1 MASHS
6 HLGNPADTANVNIP
20 YSTPS
25 TPHPQH
31 QVGWI
36 GLGNM
41 GVKMAANL
49 AKHMR
54 NMSPPLPPLLV
65 YNRTVSKAQAL
76 EKELDGL
83 VKAVDSVEAIG
94 TRCDLIFTSL
104 SDDDAAESIYESLLQ
119 AEEKRVGKHAQER
132 ISSGF
137 STLLVDTS
145 TLYPAT
151 TGKLERKISALPK
164 RHFVAAPAF
173 GPPPMAATAK
183 LVFAVAGPYN
193 SKKFA
198 SQFLVP
204 AMGRKIMDFGSN
216 PERAA
221 SFKLIGNSIIVSTI
235 EMLSETMTLADKTG
249 VGSDRVYE
257 WLQEFYPAPSALGY
271 GKKILDSNFQGENG
285 FTLNGGIKDASH
297 IIRLGESVDCP
308 LPIIEL
314 ARQHMVSAR
323 AIGGANLDWSSLSAG
338 FRVTAGV
345 EPFEKKEMLKKWAQE
360 EGKQGGS
367 S

>member
-1 MASHS
+1 MMASHAGFS
-6 HLGNPADTANVNIP
+6 AGGAANADVP

-25 TPHPQH
+25 PPHPQY

-41 GVKMAANL
+41 GSKMAANI

-54 NMSPPLPPLLV
+54 EMSSPLPPLLV
-65 YNRTVSKAQAL
+65 YNRTVSKAQDL
-76 EKELDGL
+76 EKELNGL
-83 VKAVDSVEAIG
+83 VKAVDSVEQIG

-104 SDDDAAESIYESLLQ
+104 SNDEAAEEIYEALIQ
-119 AEEKRVGKHAQER
+119 AEEKRVGKHLQER
-132 ISSGF
+132 NSSNF
-137 STLLVDTS
+137 STLFIETS

-151 TGKLERKISALPK
+151 TGKLERKISALP
-164 RHFVAAPAF
+164 RRYFIAAPAF
-173 GPPPMAATAK
+173 GPPPMAASAK

-204 AMGRKIMDFGSN
+204 AMGRKIMDFGNN

-221 SFKLIGNSIIVSTI
+221 SFKLIGNSVIVSTI

-249 VGSDRVYE
+249 VGSDRLYE
-257 WLQEFYPAPSALGY
+257 FLEEFYPAPSALGY
-271 GKKILDSNFQGENG
+271 GKKILESNFKGENG

-297 IIRLGESVDCP
+297 IIKLGESVDCP

-345 EPFEKKEMLKKWAQE
+345 EPFEKKEMLKKWSQE
-360 EGKQGGS
+360 
-367 S
+367 

>member
-6 HLGNPADTANVNIP
+6 NLGAGGNVDIP

-41 GVKMAANL
+41 GIKMAANL

-83 VKAVDSVEAIG
+83 VKAVDSVETIG

-104 SDDDAAESIYESLLQ
+104 SDDDAAEQIYDALLQ
-119 AEEKRVGKHAQER
+119 AEEKRVGKHSQER

-151 TGKLERKISALPK
+151 TGKIERKVSSLPK

-173 GPPPMAATAK
+173 GPPPMAGSAQ

-204 AMGRKIMDFGSN
+204 AMGRKIMDFGGN

-249 VGSDRVYE
+249 VGSDRVLE
-257 WLQEFYPAPSALGY
+257 WVQEFYPAPSALGY
-271 GKKILDSNFQGENG
+271 GKKILENNFQGENG

-297 IIRLGESVDCP
+297 IIRLGQSVDCP

-323 AIGGANLDWSSLSAG
+323 AIGGADLDWSSLSAG

-345 EPFEKKEMLKKWAQE
+345 EPFKKKEMLTKWATKTD
-360 EGKQGGS
+360 EGPS
-367 S
+367 SS

>member
-1 MASHS
+1 MS
-6 HLGNPADTANVNIP
+6 LGSDLAKANVNVP

-41 GVKMAANL
+41 GKRMAVNL

-65 YNRTVSKAQAL
+65 FNRTNEKAKAL
-76 EKELDGL
+76 EKEHDGL
-83 VKAVDSVEAIG
+83 IKAVSSVEDIG
-94 TRCDLIFTSL
+94 SRCDLIFTSL
-104 SDDDAAESIYESLLQ
+104 SDDNAAEEIYEVLIA
-119 AEEKRVGKHAQER
+119 AEEKRVGHASQER
-132 ISSGF
+132 ISSG
-137 STLLVDTS
+137 STTLFVDTS
-145 TLYPAT
+145 TLYPET

-173 GPPPMAATAK
+173 GPPPMAEAGK

-235 EMLSETMTLADKTG
+235 EMLSEAMTLADKTG
-249 VGSDRVYE
+249 VGSDRLYE
-257 WLQEFYPAPSALGY
+257 WLEEFYPAPSALGY
-271 GKKILDSNFQGENG
+271 GKKILDSNFTGENG
-285 FTLNGGIKDASH
+285 FTLSGGIKDASH
-297 IIRLGESVDCP
+297 IIKLGESVDCP
-308 LPIIEL
+308 LPIIDL

-323 AIGGANLDWSSLSAG
+323 AIGGTGDLDWSSLSAG

-345 EPFEKKEMLKKWAQE
+345 EPFGRKEMLKKWSQTGERADSAQ
-360 EGKQGGS
+360 Q
-367 S
+367 

>member
-1 MASHS
+1 M
-6 HLGNPADTANVNIP
+6 NVDIP

-31 QVGWI
+31 QVGWV

-41 GVKMAANL
+41 GSKMAANL

-54 NMSPPLPPLLV
+54 EMSPPLPPLLV
-65 YNRTVSKAQAL
+65 YNRTTSKAQEL
-76 EKELDGL
+76 EKELSGL
-83 VKAVDSVEAIG
+83 VTVVPSVEDIG
-94 TRCDLIFTSL
+94 SRCDLIFTSL
-104 SDDDAAESIYESLLQ
+104 SDDAAAEQIYDALLA
-119 AEEKRVGKHAQER
+119 AEEKRVGHAQQER
-132 ISSGF
+132 IHSGA
-137 STLLVDTS
+137 STLFVDTS
-145 TLYPAT
+145 TLYPET

-173 GPPPMAATAK
+173 GPPPMAAAAK

-221 SFKLIGNSIIVSTI
+221 AFKLIGNSIIVSTI
-235 EMLSETMTLADKTG
+235 EMLAETMTLADKTG
-249 VGSDRVYE
+249 VGSDRLYE
-257 WLQEFYPAPSALGY
+257 WLEEFYPAPSALGY
-271 GKKILDSNFQGENG
+271 GKKILDSNFKGENG

-323 AIGGANLDWSSLSAG
+323 AIGGSNLDWSSLSAG

-345 EPFEKKEMLKKWAQE
+345 EPFERKEMLKKWSQS
-360 EGKQGGS
+360 QS
-367 S
+367 QNQDQQ